1 MRGSGKTFGHCKG
14 PRSKASLPGVF
25 AVFSDGRRNCSVR
38 IIIIVDAN
46 MIARQSCRI
55 ASSGDHLSNTN
66 TQAQAP
72 LETNGLGTRMRAQR
86 HRLSMTLQQLSA
98 ASGVSLGYL
107 SQVERGN
114 ATPTLGTLNQI
125 ASALEVEADYF
136 VRTPRAVD
144 SLTRGVARPKFAV
157 AGSSIE
163 YEQIGAERTGHELT
177 SYVMNVPPGYASEV
191 VTHVG
196 EEIIYILEG
205 EISQMVGEREYLMTA
220 GDSLHYLGTTPH
232 CWSNKTQK
240 QARILWVGRME
251 YDKSGEIG
259 QAEVKR
265 SDNVREMLPL
275 RR

>member
-1 MRGSGKTFGHCKG
+1 MRT
-14 PRSKASLPGVF
+14 
-25 AVFSDGRRNCSVR
+25 
-38 IIIIVDAN
+38 
-46 MIARQSCRI
+46 
-55 ASSGDHLSNTN
+55 
-66 TQAQAP
+66 
-72 LETNGLGTRMRAQR
+72 QR

-98 ASGVSLGYL
+98 ASGVSVGYL

-114 ATPTLGTLNQI
+114 ATPTLGTLTQI
-125 ASALEVEADYF
+125 AQALEVETDYF

-144 SLTRGVARPKFAV
+144 SLTRGGARPKFAV

-163 YEQIGAERTGHELT
+163 YEQIGAERSGHELT

-205 EISQMVGEREYLMTA
+205 QISQMVGEREYLMGV

-232 CWSNKTQK
+232 CWSNKSDV
-240 QARILWVGRME
+240 QARILWVGRMQ
-251 YDKSGEIG
+251 YDKSDEIG
-259 QAEVKR
+259 QVEAVQT
-265 SDNVREMLPL
+265 DNVREMLPL